1 MRLPHLKA
9 SLGALLEL
17 AWYAVCAVE
26 ADPEVAGLQK
36 AVADARLALRKL
48 RDARNDAS
56 DDLVKARALR
66 GIALLA
72 VAKWLRQLGLDT
84 TAAFG
89 GKKNSLDY
97 LRIFP
102 IAPSKMVAQSA
113 ADRVI
118 SVQNVLKAL
127 AHPSTPKALTP
138 QIKAGEAALKAL
150 TVREAGV
157 VAAQGVMKDRI
168 DDIRVARKAWFT
180 AYKSLESALALKF
193 PDDRE
198 RVDAYFDDPPKAKVD
213 ASLSEPVPV
222 VVPTDGAVG

>member
-1 MRLPHLKA
+1 MRLPHIKA

-26 ADPEVAGLQK
+26 ADPDVNGLQK
-36 AVADARLALRKL
+36 QIADARLSLRKA

-66 GIALLA
+66 GIALMA
-72 VAKWLRQLGLDT
+72 VGKWLRQLNLDT

-89 GKKNSLDY
+89 GKKKSLDF

-102 IAPSKMVAQSA
+102 LSPSKMMAQAS

-127 AHPSTPKALTP
+127 AHPATPKSLAP
-138 QIKAGEAALKAL
+138 HAKSGEALLKAF
-150 TVREAGV
+150 TTREAGV
-157 VAAQGVMKDRI
+157 VAAQAVVKDRI
-168 DDIRVARKAWFT
+168 DDIRVIRKTWFT
-180 AYKSLESALALKF
+180 AYRSLESALALKF
-193 PDDRE
+193 PDDAE
-198 RVDAYFDDPPKAKVD
+198 RVNAYFDEPPKAKVD

-222 VVPTDGAVG
+222 VVPVVNP